1 MAFVWRLHECEHAL
15 ILVTTRRLRRVG
27 LGVPAGVLWRT
38 SGNGSCCQGRR
49 QMHWMLILAP
59 GTRRGPERVR
69 SGSLPLGRRR
79 ASVRLWWHLTALRL
93 CTRACG
99 ECCRRLLCGLL
110 RRLCLTRG
118 CLEVV
123 VRLTRRSDNRS
134 GGRSA

>member
-38 SGNGSCCQGRR
+38 SGKGSCCQGRR

-69 SGSLPLGRRR
+69 SGSLPLAPIHRRY
-79 ASVRLWWHLTALRL
+79 
-93 CTRACG
+93 
-99 ECCRRLLCGLL
+99 ECVC
-110 RRLCLTRG
+110 
-118 CLEVV
+118 
-123 VRLTRRSDNRS
+123 
-134 GGRSA
+134 